1 MRFQRTD
8 DLDVEDQAELGRL
21 GVRDRNGDRASRRDG
36 DFDFGGEEGRRGE
49 GRFGFEGAG
58 KDWGG
63 EGVRRNG
70 GGGGGTYE
78 VRRRRVRERERRRG
92 RR

>member
-36 DFDFGGEEGRRGE
+36 DFDFGDR
-49 GRFGFEGAG
+49 
-58 KDWGG
+58 KS
-63 EGVRRNG
+63 V
-70 GGGGGTYE
+70 
-78 VRRRRVRERERRRG
+78 V
-92 RR
+92 

>member
-70 GGGGGTYE
+70 GGGTYE

>member
-63 EGVRRNG
+63 EGVRRKG
-70 GGGGGTYE
+70 GGGGGRTRF
-78 VRRRRVRERERRRG
+78 VG
-92 RR
+92 GG